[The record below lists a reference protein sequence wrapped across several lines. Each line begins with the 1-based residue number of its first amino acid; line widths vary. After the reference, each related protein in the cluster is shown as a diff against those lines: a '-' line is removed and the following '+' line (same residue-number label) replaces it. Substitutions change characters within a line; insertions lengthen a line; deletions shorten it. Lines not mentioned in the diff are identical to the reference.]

1 MLSLMTL
8 DSPRV
13 KAGLVCSVPWIE
25 YIPKMCA
32 NASLIL
38 SQIPDLEGCLSQSKP
53 DGLAKAQGFLLGIK
67 RKQQWILALL

>member
-1 MLSLMTL
+1 MML

-13 KAGLVCSVPWIE
+13 KAGPGVWCTPELNKT
-25 YIPKMCA
+25 PKKCV

-53 DGLAKAQGFLLGIK
+53 DGLAKAQGLHFGN
-67 RKQQWILALL
+67 